1 MHGNKLWAW
10 YLLLFHSRRDRL
22 LTATCAVANAGA
34 SRLSSK
40 KRVHNVGRFPFGK
53 CTPMLSK
60 QGAIQLLKDPSL
72 GPSHSL
78 GKQGLLPASATAGC
92 TPCLLSLPI
101 MVVILDGFTLNI
113 WKKKNHNLIFL
124 MRKKKGLSSIKITP
138 KRINH
143 MTNIKIL
150 LWPKGKHRTMSTKS
164 HTTENTRPECKMDFG
179 RNLMCTSGT
188 CYHPPRGLPERHHF

>member
-1 MHGNKLWAW
+1 
-10 YLLLFHSRRDRL
+10 
-22 LTATCAVANAGA
+22 
-34 SRLSSK
+34 
-40 KRVHNVGRFPFGK
+40 
-53 CTPMLSK
+53 
-60 QGAIQLLKDPSL
+60 
-72 GPSHSL
+72 
-78 GKQGLLPASATAGC
+78 
-92 TPCLLSLPI
+92 
-101 MVVILDGFTLNI
+101 
-113 WKKKNHNLIFL
+113 
-124 MRKKKGLSSIKITP
+124 MRKKKGLPSIKITP